1 MATTAIYNMTD
12 TWNSGGTTYDGIM
25 MNVTDSASAAASTL
39 VNLKVGSTSQF
50 SVSKAGVIS
59 ALGALLTSAS
69 ATALAVGLNGS
80 TNPAFTVDAATASSA
95 TGIKVKSAAAAG
107 GVALSVTSSGTTEAL
122 KIHSKGSGVITIA
135 GTSTGAITLTTAT

>member
-12 TWNSGGTTYDGIM
+12 TWNSGGTTYSAIT

-39 VNLKVGSTSQF
+39 IDLQVSAASKM

-95 TGIKVKSAAAAG
+95 TGIKVK
-107 GVALSVTSSGTTEAL
+107 
-122 KIHSKGSGVITIA
+122 
-135 GTSTGAITLTTAT
+135 